1 MLFFS
6 HIQLRGVGKAFKVVE
21 HEEML
26 IFVSLCEWLVHYD
39 PVDRMSVGYTLLP
52 SGVTINLKIYTS

>member
-1 MLFFS
+1 M
-6 HIQLRGVGKAFKVVE
+6 AFKVVE